1 MGFCRVV
8 AMSSR
13 PPAPQGRQLLPFLA
27 FAAALGCVPL
37 FFDADTRG
45 LPSVDWPDVVGEG
58 ALVVLILGWAFVLR
72 RVQLPWRV
80 WWPMAGG
87 VVALC
92 AGAVQDVL
100 DEFFVI
106 HIHYGSAVE
115 NLGKVAG
122 TLLGALG
129 IYRWNQNERRRSQA
143 LEESSKRFQK
153 LSTTDSLTGLY
164 NRSFFFER
172 LAALMPATTDDA
184 PLGLIV
190 LDIDDFK
197 DFNDTFGHVE
207 GDRVIRALGEVVR
220 ESVRDSDIGCRY
232 GGEELVVLLPG
243 ADETMAEQV
252 AERVRGAMA
261 ARIFRPRRG
270 QAIHKTVSI
279 GVAVASPDESP
290 EAFVHRADEAM
301 YDAKRSGKN
310 QVAAAS

>member
-1 MGFCRVV
+1 
-8 AMSSR
+8 
-13 PPAPQGRQLLPFLA
+13 LLPFLA
-27 FAAALGCVPL
+27 LAAALGCVPL
-37 FFDADTRG
+37 FFDADARAW
-45 LPSVDWPDVVGEG
+45 SAVDWPDVVGEG
-58 ALVVLILGWAFVLR
+58 ALVLLVVAWGFLFR
-72 RVQLPWRV
+72 RVHLPWRV

-92 AGAVQDVL
+92 TGAVQDVL

-115 NLGKVAG
+115 NLGKVVGA
-122 TLLGALG
+122 LLAALG
-129 IYRWNQNERRRSQA
+129 IFRWNENERRRSEA
-143 LEESSKRFQK
+143 FEESSKRFQK
-153 LSTTDSLTGLY
+153 MSTSDALTGLH
-164 NRSFFFER
+164 NRSFFYER
-172 LAALMPATTDDA
+172 LAALMPARPSDP
-184 PLGLIV
+184 PLALIL

-220 ESVRDSDIGCRY
+220 ESVRGSDIGCRY

-243 ADETMAEQV
+243 ADAIMAEQV

-270 QAIHKTVSI
+270 QTIHKTVSV
-279 GVAVASPDESP
+279 GVAVADPDETP

-301 YDAKRSGKN
+301 YQAKRAGKN
-310 QVAAAS
+310 RVAAAS